1 MKFIH
6 RFSRSLSCEM
16 TVADEPPPG
25 GSLHVRD
32 VEWTGRPKPKHIRE
46 YVRWCHVVHEHLANL
61 WGLKL
66 MHAVQVEPRLW
77 ELWGYQPSK
86 PAKLLDKVRDR

>member
-16 TVADEPPPG
+16 TVADEPPLG
-25 GSLHVRD
+25 GEFHIRNVA
-32 VEWTGRPKPKHIRE
+32 WTGRPKPKHVRE
-46 YVRWCHVVHEHLANL
+46 YVRWIHVVNEHLANL
-61 WGLKL
+61 WGFKL

-77 ELWGYQPSK
+77 ELWGYEPGK
-86 PAKLLDKVRDR
+86 PAKLLDKMRGS